1 MTEHDLI
8 LAAKD
13 GGAARERLIER
24 YMPLIGSVARH
35 YRGAPGVERAEL
47 MQEGVV
53 GLLLALERFD
63 PDVRTPFW
71 AYATWWVRRSM
82 QQLVSELTRPVV
94 LSDRAL
100 RKLAVINRAQRRF
113 AQQHRREPTAAE
125 LAEATNL
132 DLGQIELLMIAA
144 RRARGLDEP
153 VGTGEGTGTM
163 TLADTIADPH
173 AEQAYDEVP
182 AHLAAAQLP
191 AALET
196 LTSRE
201 RTIVRDRYGLNG
213 EECTLSELGDR
224 LGVSAE
230 RVRQI
235 EQRSLEKLTRSI
247 DVFPPAA

>member
-1 MTEHDLI
+1 MTDHDLI
-8 LAAKD
+8 LAAKN
-13 GGAARERLIER
+13 GGAERERLVER

-63 PDVRTPFW
+63 PDVGTPFW

-94 LSDRAL
+94 LSDRAQ
-100 RKLAVINRAQRRF
+100 RKLAAISRAQRRF
-113 AQQHRREPTAAE
+113 AQQHRREPTVAE
-125 LAEATNL
+125 LADATHL
-132 DLGQIELLMIAA
+132 DLAQVELLLIAA

-153 VGTGEGTGTM
+153 VGTGEGTGNT
-163 TLADTIADPH
+163 TLADTLADPQ

-182 AHLAAAQLP
+182 ADPAVARLP
-191 AALET
+191 AALER

-201 RTIVRDRYGLNG
+201 RTIVRERYGFDG

-235 EQRSLEKLTRSI
+235 ERRSLEKLTRSI
-247 DVFPPAA
+247 DALPPAA